1 MKKTG
6 GTVEIS
12 AVTSYNDYDAVHLC
26 MLQRIQDITIFELT
40 YVMDKPEMEEI
51 QGFIKTSLFGE
62 LCSYLETTFAERTQ
76 SMLSGSHTDL
86 DVEIQVLRDRLKLE
100 T

>member
-1 MKKTG
+1 M
-6 GTVEIS
+6 EIS

-51 QGFIKTSLFGE
+51 L
-62 LCSYLETTFAERTQ
+62 YEREKSPGGTRPEMGD
-76 SMLSGSHTDL
+76 S
-86 DVEIQVLRDRLKLE
+86 
-100 T
+100 

>member
-51 QGFIKTSLFGE
+51 L
-62 LCSYLETTFAERTQ
+62 Y
-76 SMLSGSHTDL
+76 
-86 DVEIQVLRDRLKLE
+86 
-100 T
+100 

>member
-51 QGFIKTSLFGE
+51 LYERENAPGE
-62 LCSYLETTFAERTQ
+62 PDRKWEL
-76 SMLSGSHTDL
+76 LSTKNGGK
-86 DVEIQVLRDRLKLE
+86 RY
-100 T
+100 

>member
-26 MLQRIQDITIFELT
+26 MLQRLQDITIFELT

-51 QGFIKTSLFGE
+51 LYESKKGYGINALCRKRPGE
-62 LCSYLETTFAERTQ
+62 PDRKWEL
-76 SMLSGSHTDL
+76 LSTKNGGK
-86 DVEIQVLRDRLKLE
+86 RY
-100 T
+100 

>member
-12 AVTSYNDYDAVHLC
+12 AVTSYNDYDAVRQC
-26 MLQRIQDITIFELT
+26 MLQRLQDITIFELT

-51 QGFIKTSLFGE
+51 L
-62 LCSYLETTFAERTQ
+62 YER
-76 SMLSGSHTDL
+76 
-86 DVEIQVLRDRLKLE
+86 E
-100 T
+100 

>member
-12 AVTSYNDYDAVHLC
+12 AVTSYNDYDAVHLR

-51 QGFIKTSLFGE
+51 L
-62 LCSYLETTFAERTQ
+62 YEREKARGNSTGNGN
-76 SMLSGSHTDL
+76 SG
-86 DVEIQVLRDRLKLE
+86 V
-100 T
+100 

>member
-51 QGFIKTSLFGE
+51 LYESKKGYGINA
-62 LCSYLETTFAERTQ
+62 LCSNGNKHECNCSFC
-76 SMLSGSHTDL
+76 S
-86 DVEIQVLRDRLKLE
+86 
-100 T
+100 

>member
-26 MLQRIQDITIFELT
+26 MLQRIQD
-40 YVMDKPEMEEI
+40 KPEMEEI
-51 QGFIKTSLFGE
+51 L
-62 LCSYLETTFAERTQ
+62 YEREKARGNPTGNGD
-76 SMLSGSHTDL
+76 S
-86 DVEIQVLRDRLKLE
+86 
-100 T
+100 

>member
-26 MLQRIQDITIFELT
+26 MLQRLQDITIFELT

-51 QGFIKTSLFGE
+51 L
-62 LCSYLETTFAERTQ
+62 YER
-76 SMLSGSHTDL
+76 
-86 DVEIQVLRDRLKLE
+86 E
-100 T
+100 

>member
-1 MKKTG
+1 M
-6 GTVEIS
+6 EIS

-51 QGFIKTSLFGE
+51 LYEREKARGE
-62 LCSYLETTFAERTQ
+62 PDRKWGL
-76 SMLSGSHTDL
+76 LSTKNGGK
-86 DVEIQVLRDRLKLE
+86 RY
-100 T
+100 

>member
-51 QGFIKTSLFGE
+51 LYEREKAQGNPTGNGDS
-62 LCSYLETTFAERTQ
+62 
-76 SMLSGSHTDL
+76 
-86 DVEIQVLRDRLKLE
+86 
-100 T
+100 

>member
-12 AVTSYNDYDAVHLC
+12 AVTSYAVHLC

-51 QGFIKTSLFGE
+51 L
-62 LCSYLETTFAERTQ
+62 YEREKARGNPTGNGD
-76 SMLSGSHTDL
+76 S
-86 DVEIQVLRDRLKLE
+86 
-100 T
+100 

>member
-51 QGFIKTSLFGE
+51 LYESKKGYGNNALSSNGNKHERNSSF
-62 LCSYLETTFAERTQ
+62 CS
-76 SMLSGSHTDL
+76 
-86 DVEIQVLRDRLKLE
+86 
-100 T
+100 

>member
-1 MKKTG
+1 MAIKKVKKTG

-26 MLQRIQDITIFELT
+26 MLQRLQDITIFELT

-51 QGFIKTSLFGE
+51 LYGRENARENPTGNGNS
-62 LCSYLETTFAERTQ
+62 
-76 SMLSGSHTDL
+76 
-86 DVEIQVLRDRLKLE
+86 
-100 T
+100 